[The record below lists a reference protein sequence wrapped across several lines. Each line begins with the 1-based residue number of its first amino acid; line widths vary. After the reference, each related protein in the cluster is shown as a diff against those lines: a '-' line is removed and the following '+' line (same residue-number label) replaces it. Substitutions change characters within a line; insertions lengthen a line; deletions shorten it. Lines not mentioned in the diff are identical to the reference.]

1 MRWIR
6 WWGMLLLTMLLIACG
21 GGDGDRP
28 RAKTTMLVYLVA
40 SDLIA
45 SAEGDL
51 THMLAAAS
59 SKDIN
64 VVLQVGGGSAAGSV
78 AGVDLTQT
86 VRYRLTPAA
95 APSNGRGWTLERLPQ
110 AEQPGA
116 QVAMNKAD
124 TLRNFIQWGARQ
136 YPAQQYALTLWNH
149 GGGPVAGFGWDEAYG
164 GGKSMSVKDITSAIQ
179 QADVRLE
186 LLGFDACLMSSLEVA
201 ASLQPYVNY
210 LVASEEVTTGWDWT
224 RLVQY
229 MVDNP
234 LARGDALGKT
244 IVDTYKQQNGSLD
257 FTAYAVTDLQQIPAL
272 IAVLEKAAAR
282 LHQSLQS
289 GGLDVWVQLAAA
301 RRNAEDFQTNIFNTQ
316 FDLVDVLSWVNE
328 LAARNLLS
336 SSMQQDIRTAF
347 DRAVI
352 HKDGGEDEAYG
363 LMMYFPRY
371 STLNSRLLAQY
382 AELGFSAPIKGF
394 VQAYAAFAGSSLM
407 PQITVTS
414 PVLSGNAFSALVNSN
429 MPGLGRV
436 FDRGYAVLTQNG
448 LALAMQQL
456 DVNGNEVRL
465 PQSQVWPHLD
475 GQVITMLPE
484 NDEDTVFM
492 IPVRMLDEYGSE
504 ADGMLYALQDE
515 QGRLVVKYKLSSQ
528 GLAGIGLAMA
538 EIEEDEEF
546 HPLVM
551 NARGQLVDSG
561 VELIAPEGDWII
573 EMQAVSGSGY
583 RLYAAA
589 SDLVGRLRISPT
601 SVDLVTAN

>member
-1 MRWIR
+1 MQWIR
-6 WWGMLLLTMLLIACG
+6 WWGMLLLTMLLIACV

-86 VRYRLTPAA
+86 VRYRLAPAS

-164 GGKSMSVKDITSAIQ
+164 GGRSMSVKDITSAIQ
-179 QADVRLE
+179 QANVRLE

-234 LARGDALGKT
+234 LVRGDALGKT

-272 IAVLEKAAAR
+272 IAVLEKAAAS

-289 GGLDVWVQLAAA
+289 GGLDTWVQLAAA

-336 SSMQQDIRTAF
+336 RSMQQDIRTAF

-382 AELGFSAPIKGF
+382 AELDFSAPIKGF

-448 LALAMQQL
+448 VALAMQQL
-456 DVNGNEVRL
+456 GVNGNEVRL

-546 HPLVM
+546 HPLVL
-551 NARGQLVDSG
+551 NAQGQLVDSG

-573 EMQAVSGSGY
+573 EMQAVRGSGY
-583 RLYAAA
+583 KLYAAA

>member
-210 LVASEEVTTGWDWT
+210 LVASE
-224 RLVQY
+224 
-229 MVDNP
+229 
-234 LARGDALGKT
+234 
-244 IVDTYKQQNGSLD
+244 
-257 FTAYAVTDLQQIPAL
+257 
-272 IAVLEKAAAR
+272 
-282 LHQSLQS
+282 
-289 GGLDVWVQLAAA
+289 
-301 RRNAEDFQTNIFNTQ
+301 
-316 FDLVDVLSWVNE
+316 
-328 LAARNLLS
+328 
-336 SSMQQDIRTAF
+336 
-347 DRAVI
+347 DR
-352 HKDGGEDEAYG
+352 K
-363 LMMYFPRY
+363 
-371 STLNSRLLAQY
+371 S
-382 AELGFSAPIKGF
+382 
-394 VQAYAAFAGSSLM
+394 
-407 PQITVTS
+407 
-414 PVLSGNAFSALVNSN
+414 
-429 MPGLGRV
+429 
-436 FDRGYAVLTQNG
+436 
-448 LALAMQQL
+448 
-456 DVNGNEVRL
+456 
-465 PQSQVWPHLD
+465 
-475 GQVITMLPE
+475 
-484 NDEDTVFM
+484 
-492 IPVRMLDEYGSE
+492 
-504 ADGMLYALQDE
+504 
-515 QGRLVVKYKLSSQ
+515 VV
-528 GLAGIGLAMA
+528 
-538 EIEEDEEF
+538 
-546 HPLVM
+546 
-551 NARGQLVDSG
+551 
-561 VELIAPEGDWII
+561 
-573 EMQAVSGSGY
+573 
-583 RLYAAA
+583 
-589 SDLVGRLRISPT
+589 
-601 SVDLVTAN
+601 

>member
-1 MRWIR
+1 MQWIR

-86 VRYRLTPAA
+86 VRYRLTPAS

-179 QADVRLE
+179 QANVRLE

-272 IAVLEKAAAR
+272 IAVLEKAAAS

-289 GGLDVWVQLAAA
+289 GGLDTWVQLASA

-336 SSMQQDIRTAF
+336 HSMQQDIRTAF

-382 AELGFSAPIKGF
+382 AELDFSAPIKGF

-414 PVLSGNAFSALVNSN
+414 PVLSGNAFSALVSSN

-448 LALAMQQL
+448 VALAMQQL
-456 DVNGNEVRL
+456 GVNGNEVRL

-551 NARGQLVDSG
+551 NAQGQLVDSG

-573 EMQAVSGSGY
+573 EMQAVRGSGY
-583 RLYAAA
+583 KLYAAA
-589 SDLVGRLRISPT
+589 SDLVGRLRISPA

>member
-1 MRWIR
+1 MQWIR
-6 WWGMLLLTMLLIACG
+6 WWGMLLLTMLLIACV

-86 VRYRLTPAA
+86 VRYRLAPAS

-164 GGKSMSVKDITSAIQ
+164 GGRSMSVKDITSAIQ
-179 QADVRLE
+179 QANVRLE

-272 IAVLEKAAAR
+272 IAVLEKAAAS

-289 GGLDVWVQLAAA
+289 GGLDTWVQLAAA

-336 SSMQQDIRTAF
+336 RSMQQDIRTAF

-382 AELGFSAPIKGF
+382 AELDFSAPIKGF

-414 PVLSGNAFSALVNSN
+414 PVLSGNAFSALVSSN

-448 LALAMQQL
+448 VALAMQQL
-456 DVNGNEVRL
+456 GVNGNEVRL

-538 EIEEDEEF
+538 EVEEDEEF

-551 NARGQLVDSG
+551 NAQGQLVDSG

-573 EMQAVSGSGY
+573 EMQAVRGSGY
-583 RLYAAA
+583 KLYAAA